1 MREDLVSSIERLRTC
16 RELMPAALELKHVGE
31 IIGVPRISAV
41 HDYSASTLILG
52 DEGVALAEVFGWSA
66 DYVETWL
73 DKKLSL
79 ASPIGHACRLTTKPF
94 VWYTDAIWARG
105 EALEKPQRKVLDI
118 MAAQGAHGGITVPV
132 HRPFGRVGSVGWTS
146 EDADTDLEGILAGV
160 ANELI
165 LIAHYFLDV
174 VYATREEDPPATDL
188 TSLTEREIECL
199 TWVALGKTD
208 ADIAVLIG
216 RSPTTARFHIEKAM
230 KKLNAT
236 TRTQAAAMASQLG
249 VIGPVV

>member
-1 MREDLVSSIERLRTC
+1 
-16 RELMPAALELKHVGE
+16 MPAALELKYVGE

-52 DEGVALAEVFGWSA
+52 EEGVALAEVFGWTP
-66 DYVETWL
+66 DYVSTWL

-79 ASPIGHACRLTTKPF
+79 ASPIGHACRMSTKPF

-105 EALEKPQRKVLDI
+105 DALEKPQRKVMDI

-146 EDADTDLEGILAGV
+146 EDPETDLEGILGEA
-160 ANELI
+160 ASELI

-174 VYATREEDPPATDL
+174 VYATRDEDPSATDM

-230 KKLNAT
+230 KKLNAG